1 MGIGDGGRVLQFE
14 DGRVGTIASR
24 TWPFAPSWGWR
35 RGGEP
40 RLTKWLA
47 AADCWVRVAAMAG
60 IVALFAVHHALPV
73 LEPDAAGLQE
83 EAGGSAK
90 PVPAPNERFFAFY
103 ISQPF
108 YDRSDVHFVR
118 SDETDVVFKQ
128 MGWDG
133 DALMPP
139 IDGGV
144 RVVKWRQNFGFM
156 IDFLHNKAVS
166 RLGKGAHGRE
176 ISNPVIETVE
186 ATGRIAGAPAP
197 PKVKLTDFFERFE
210 FTHGHNVLIATP
222 LVRFAEIVKGVR
234 PYAGIGAGVALP
246 HVEVWYPGQD
256 RDGRTNEYQFAGPA
270 GQFVAGLEYRR
281 GGASYFVEYKYSF
294 AWIRGTLTG
303 DQSWK
308 NFNLPGDLLRQFRRW
323 WTGEG
328 TVSGHFET
336 TLSAHQTAVGG
347 GFWWPRPTTPPR

>member
-1 MGIGDGGRVLQFE
+1 MTLRLVREGRAGFRSKWRPGPASYRDGMMCDNGHRGPASGMGIGDGGRVLQVE

-234 PYAGIGAGVALP
+234 PYAASGPAWRCRMSKSGIRDKIATGARTNINL
-246 HVEVWYPGQD
+246 QD
-256 RDGRTNEYQFAGPA
+256 RPVNSWRVWNTAEAGRPISWSTSIRSPGS
-270 GQFVAGLEYRR
+270 
-281 GGASYFVEYKYSF
+281 GA
-294 AWIRGTLTG
+294 R
-303 DQSWK
+303 
-308 NFNLPGDLLRQFRRW
+308 
-323 WTGEG
+323 
-328 TVSGHFET
+328 
-336 TLSAHQTAVGG
+336 
-347 GFWWPRPTTPPR
+347 